1 MLTRKVLLVI
11 AAFAL
16 AEPALAQNYPN
27 RAIRIVVPFAP
38 GTATDNLVRPLT
50 ESMSASLKQPVVI
63 DNRVGAVG
71 KIAAEHVAKSAPD
84 GYTILAGATTVISA
98 NPALFKQLSYNPRTD
113 FDAVIGLGTIPQ
125 VVVVNP
131 SIPARTMAE
140 FVAYAKQ
147 NQGKLFYGS
156 GTAGNIIPMRILSD
170 RLGLGMTNVSYKS
183 PPQAITD
190 VVAGRMAAMA
200 VDASAVIG
208 QIKGGGVRPLA
219 VTSLR
224 EAPDPARRAAAGRH
238 DSRVRAHRVLRPV
251 RSQGHRSRDHPGA
264 LPGDARRR
272 RARGPQAQPRQP
284 GIRGSHQRP
293 GGIRRIHRERDR
305 PLGADGEGSEDRPGV
320 RRRGPAQTFSST
332 TSIRASW
339 LFPAAS
345 RPQRAVDVAHRQ
357 SRALPRRALPKHR
370 AGPCTR
376 RSLGPRMT
384 GRSERA

>member
-1 MLTRKVLLVI
+1 MEIMLMQKVLLAI

-16 AEPALAQNYPN
+16 AQPALAQNYPN
-27 RAIRIVVPFAP
+27 RTIRIVVPFAP

-131 SIPARTMAE
+131 SIPAKTMAE

-183 PPQAITD
+183 PPQALTD

-200 VDASAVIG
+200 VDASAVLG

-219 VTSLR
+219 VTSLQ
-224 EAPDPARRAAAGRH
+224 EAPILPGVPPLADTLPGFELQVFFGLYVPKGTDPAIIQALYQATRAAA
-238 DSRVRAHRVLRPV
+238 
-251 RSQGHRSRDHPGA
+251 
-264 LPGDARRR
+264 
-272 RARGPQAQPRQP
+272 
-284 GIRGSHQRP
+284 
-293 GGIRRIHRERDR
+293 ERDDVKR
-305 PLGADGEGSEDRPGV
+305 NLVNQGFYIRTSP
-320 RRRGPAQTFSST
+320 PAEFAAYT
-332 TSIRASW
+332 TSEIDRWAQMVKEAKID
-339 LFPAAS
+339 P
-345 RPQRAVDVAHRQ
+345 
-357 SRALPRRALPKHR
+357 
-370 AGPCTR
+370 
-376 RSLGPRMT
+376 
-384 GRSERA
+384 E